1 MGINQS
7 TEGTAKCRTIINLHL
22 MTGQIGH
29 PGAGPFSLT
38 GQPNAMGGR
47 EAGGLAHILPGYRL
61 VKNPD
66 HRRVI
71 EKVWQLPEGSISPE
85 PGLAAW
91 DMMLALEREA
101 VGVMWIAATNPA
113 VSMPDIKRTQAAL
126 LKSPFTICQDAYYP
140 TETAAYAHVVFACGS
155 VGRGHRRNDQL

>member
-1 MGINQS
+1 
-7 TEGTAKCRTIINLHL
+7 
-22 MTGQIGH
+22 MTGNVGK

-61 VKNPD
+61 VKNPE
-66 HRRVI
+66 HRQTV
-71 EKVWQLPEGSISPE
+71 ETVWKVPEGSISPT

-91 DMMLALEREA
+91 DMMEALEHGDL
-101 VGVMWIAATNPA
+101 GVFWVAATNPA

-126 LKSPFTICQDAYYP
+126 RKSPFTICQDAYYP
-140 TETAAYAHVVFACGS
+140 TETAAFAHVVLPATQWGEKR
-155 VGRGHRRNDQL
+155 GR